1 MGANASQGSK
11 MDGLP
16 LSGTTVIEFCHSVA
30 GPYATSILADLGADV
45 IKVESPGK
53 GDYGRDWGPPFAHG
67 TSTLFHV
74 LNHNKRGLALDLRDG
89 VTAERLKSYIL
100 EHADVVIQN
109 MRPGAIDKLGLG
121 ATALRAEKPTLIYCD
136 LGAYGRSGPLRERPG
151 YDPLMQAHGGI
162 MSVTGVDGGEPVRVG
177 VSIVDQG
184 AGMWAAMGILA
195 ALNRRHVTGEGC
207 HVTTSLFETAI
218 GWMAPHIGGYLSTG
232 HMRRPMGSGVQEIVP
247 HQAFATADGHVMVA
261 AGNDNLFRV
270 LAGVVGRPELIA
282 DARFATNSKR
292 VENRREIISI
302 LQEIFHTQPTA
313 EWLSRLDAAGVPAAP
328 IEKVDQVVASAQTVA
343 LGILQK
349 APDLDLTLVGL
360 PLEFDGVRPP
370 YRFSA
375 PTLGEHNDLLSDT
388 ATQTRK
394 KAAS

>member
-1 MGANASQGSK
+1 

-16 LSGTTVIEFCHSVA
+16 LSGTTVVEFCHSVA
-30 GPYATSILADLGADV
+30 GPYAGSILADLGADV
-45 IKVESPGK
+45 IKVEAPDK
-53 GDYGRDWGPPFAHG
+53 GDYARDWGPPFAHG
-67 TSTLFHV
+67 TATLFHV

-89 VTAERLKSYIL
+89 LTAARLKDFIL
-100 EHADVVIQN
+100 SEADVVLQN

-121 ATALRAEKPTLIYCD
+121 AQALRAEKPALIYCD
-136 LGAYGRSGPLRERPG
+136 LGAYGRTGPLRERPG

-207 HVTTSLFETAI
+207 HVSTSLYETAL
-218 GWMAPHIGGYLSTG
+218 GWMAPHIGGYLSG
-232 HMRRPMGSGVQEIVP
+232 GNMRRPLGSGVAEIVP
-247 HQAFATADGHVMVA
+247 HQAFPTADGHIMVA
-261 AGNDNLFRV
+261 AGNDNLYRA
-270 LAGVVGRPELIA
+270 LCGAIGRTELIA
-282 DARFATNSKR
+282 DERFVTNSKR
-292 VENRREIISI
+292 VENRRVLIPMLED
-302 LQEIFHTQPTA
+302 IFRAAPSAIWQA
-313 EWLSRLDAAGVPAAP
+313 KLDSAGVPAAP
-328 IEKVDQVVASAQTVA
+328 IENVAQVVASKQAEA
-343 LGILQK
+343 LGMLQK
-349 APDLDLTLVGL
+349 DPQTGMTLAAL

-375 PTLGEHNDLLSDT
+375 PTLGEHNDMLPQSK
-388 ATQTRK
+388 TQK